1 MRNHTTAIPDLG
13 WLNLAGR
20 AGDRHRTTCP
30 NQLRPRGRIVHY
42 VDNVVNSFDLELEA
56 ALEREET

>member
-1 MRNHTTAIPDLG
+1 MRNLTTTISDLG
-13 WLNLAGR
+13 WRNAAGR
-20 AGDRHRTTCP
+20 AGDRHRTACP

-42 VDNVVNSFDLELEA
+42 VDIVVNSFDPELEA